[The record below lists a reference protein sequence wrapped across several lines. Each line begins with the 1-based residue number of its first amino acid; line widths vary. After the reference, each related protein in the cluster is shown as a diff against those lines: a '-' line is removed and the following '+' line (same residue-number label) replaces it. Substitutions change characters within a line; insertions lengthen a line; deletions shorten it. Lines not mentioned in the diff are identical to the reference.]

1 MPFDID
7 TLPDEA
13 QAYVRGL
20 EAELTSLR
28 SAGEETPPLP
38 DDLPDVVAKRL
49 AAQDDAIAK
58 EKVEKDRIAKEL
70 ADLREERAVEKYT
83 AIANELKPIMGDPA
97 ETMPVL
103 KALGESDPQA
113 FDALYGRMRPL
124 VNMAGYEHVLKEYGT
139 SDPGGSAVDK
149 INAHAAEIRKAQPD
163 MTPAEARAQA
173 WREHPELKRQA
184 REEG

>member
-7 TLPDEA
+7 ALPDDA
-13 QAYVRGL
+13 QEYVRGL
-20 EAELTSLR
+20 QAELTSLR
-28 SAGEETPPLP
+28 GAGEEPPALP

-49 AAQDDAIAK
+49 QAQDDAIAK
-58 EKVEKDRIAKEL
+58 EKVEKERIAKEL
-70 ADLREERAVEKYT
+70 ADLREERATEKYT
-83 AIANELKPIMGDPA
+83 KIAEELQPIMGDPA

-103 KALGESDPQA
+103 KALGQADQDA
-113 FDALYGRMRPL
+113 FDAVYARMRPL
-124 VNMAGYEHVLKEYGT
+124 VNMAGYEHVLKEYG
-139 SDPGGSAVDK
+139 SSAAGGSAVDQ